1 MGRRSRTPQVI
12 AYTRVSTAEQGDSG
26 LGLEAQEAAIRA
38 ECERRGWDI
47 NRFASDVASGKDIK
61 GRPGFTAAVDDL
73 DANGGILIAAKL
85 DRLSRTLLDFVALM
99 ERAARNGWAV
109 VVLDVATDTTTPQG
123 EMLANLLATFA
134 HFERR
139 IIGQRTKDALAAKKA
154 QGARLGR
161 PVTLAQST
169 RARIAEERA
178 GGRTLQQIADGLNH
192 DGVATARGGSE
203 WRPSSVRAVLTSLE
217 RDAEAHESSAL
228 AA

>member
-1 MGRRSRTPQVI
+1 MGRRTRTPQVI

-38 ECERRGWDI
+38 ECERRGWPI
-47 NRFASDVASGKDIK
+47 SRFASDVASGKDTK
-61 GRPGFTAAVDDL
+61 GRPGFTAAVEDL
-73 DANGGILIAAKL
+73 DTNGGVLIAAKL

-99 ERAARNGWAV
+99 ERASRSGWAV

-161 PVTLAQST
+161 PVTLAQTT
-169 RARIAEERA
+169 RMRVRSERSQ
-178 GGRTLQQIADGLNH
+178 GRTLQAIADGLNH
-192 DGVATARGGSE
+192 DGVRTARGGSE
-203 WRPSSVRAVLTSLE
+203 WRPSSVRSVLESLE
-217 RDAEAHESSAL
+217 RDAEAACASA
-228 AA
+228 A